1 MRTYHINIDWQE
13 EWSEQ
18 ADEFVTRGSKLRK
31 VTVQANNFPE
41 ALQIANKQLNA
52 DEKDDLNRHNAGVL

>member
-31 VTVQANNFPE
+31 VTVQANNFLE

-52 DEKDDLNRHNAGVL
+52 DEKDDLNRYNAGVY

>member
-18 ADEFVTRGSKLRK
+18 ADEFVTRGFKLRK
-31 VTVQANNFPE
+31 VTVQANNFLE

-52 DEKDDLNRHNAGVL
+52 DEKDDLNRYNAGVF

>member
-31 VTVQANNFPE
+31 VTVQANNFLE

-52 DEKDDLNRHNAGVL
+52 DEKDDLNRYNAGVL

>member
-31 VTVQANNFPE
+31 VTVQANNFLE

-52 DEKDDLNRHNAGVL
+52 DEKDDLNRYNAGVW